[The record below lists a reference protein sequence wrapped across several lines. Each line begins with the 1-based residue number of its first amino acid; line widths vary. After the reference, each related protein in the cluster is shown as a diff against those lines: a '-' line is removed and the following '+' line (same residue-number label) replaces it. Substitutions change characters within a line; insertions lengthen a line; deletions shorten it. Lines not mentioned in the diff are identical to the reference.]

1 MPGHLV
7 VVAGPDQGKVFP
19 MSDDQTRVLGRG
31 QASDTLINDPQMS
44 RVHCRVQSDGGIIRL
59 IDANSTGGTFFRD
72 QKIQDVELPP
82 GSIFRV
88 GNSAIRYE
96 REVAQT
102 GDQSLTQ
109 PPPDP
114 RPERAS
120 VSQMSL
126 RELIGTTLSR
136 YRLDSIVAEGTNS
149 AVFKGVDLEKNRT
162 VAVKI
167 LKPDVTQDEEQ
178 MERFVR
184 AMKTMMPIRHKNI
197 VRLYYAGKKGPLC
210 WAAMEYIDGE
220 NLAKVISRIGVRGML
235 DWKEVFRVAVDVCRA
250 LDESHRQKILHR
262 NVTPNNILRRNSDRT
277 CLLADL
283 MLAKALEGTLA
294 KQVTQPGQM
303 IGELPYLSPERT
315 RDGLDVDHRS
325 DLYSLGATLYAL
337 LTGKPPF
344 ESTSLVELVRN
355 IRDAQPKDPKSFQ
368 LSINDGFRDVVMHLL
383 QKRPEDRYQTPHD
396 MLVQLERIAKYNQIQ
411 MD

>member
-1 MPGHLV
+1 MAGHLV

-19 MSDDQTRVLGRG
+19 MSDGQTRVLGRG

-44 RVHCRVQSDGGIIRL
+44 RVHCRVQADSGIVRL
-59 IDANSTGGTFFRD
+59 MDANSTGGTFFKDER
-72 QKIQDVELPP
+72 IQNVELPP

-88 GNSAIRYE
+88 GNSAIRYQLE
-96 REVAQT
+96 NAEGNDQT
-102 GDQSLTQ
+102 LTQ
-109 PPPDP
+109 PPDSKPQ
-114 RPERAS
+114 RANA
-120 VSQMSL
+120 SQAPLSDL
-126 RELIGTTLSR
+126 VGTTLSR
-136 YRLDSIVAEGTNS
+136 YRLDSIIAEGTTS
-149 AVFKGVDLEKNRT
+149 TVFKGFDLEKNRT

-167 LKPDVTQDEEQ
+167 LKPDVTQNEEQ

-220 NLAKVISRIGVRGML
+220 NLEKVISRIGVRGML

-250 LDESHRQKILHR
+250 LDESYRQKILHR
-262 NVTPNNILRRNSDRT
+262 NVTPNNILRRNSDKT

-303 IGELPYLSPERT
+303 LGELPYLSPERT

-344 ESTSLVELVRN
+344 ETKSLVELVRN
-355 IRDAQPKDPKSFQ
+355 IREDQPKDPKSFQ

-383 QKRPEDRYQTPHD
+383 QKRPEDRYQTPDD
-396 MLVQLERIAKYNQIQ
+396 MLVQLERIAKYNQIS

>member
-1 MPGHLV
+1 MAGHLV
-7 VVAGPDQGKVFP
+7 VVAGPDQGKMFP
-19 MSDDQTRVLGRG
+19 LTDGQTRVLGRG
-31 QASDTLINDPQMS
+31 QASDTLINDPQLS
-44 RVHCRVQSDGGIIRL
+44 RVHCRVQADGAIVRL
-59 IDANSTGGTFFRD
+59 MDAGSTGGTFFQD
-72 QKIQDVELPP
+72 VKIQNVELPP

-88 GNSAIRYE
+88 GNSVIRYQFD
-96 REVAQT
+96 VAAVD
-102 GDQSLTQ
+102 DQSPTQ
-109 PPPDP
+109 PPPASQP
-114 RPERAS
+114 QRAGA
-120 VSQMSL
+120 SQISMS
-126 RELIGTTLSR
+126 ELVGTTLSR
-136 YRLDSIVAEGTNS
+136 YRLDSIIAEGTTS
-149 AVFKGVDLEKNRT
+149 TVFKGLDLEKNRT

-167 LKPDVTQDEEQ
+167 LKPDVTQNDEQ

-197 VRLYYAGKKGPLC
+197 VRLYFAGKKGPLC
-210 WAAMEYIDGE
+210 WAAMEYVDGE
-220 NLAKVISRIGVRGML
+220 NLEKVISRIGVRGML

-250 LDESHRQKILHR
+250 LDESYRQKILHR
-262 NVTPNNILRRNSDRT
+262 NVTPNNILRRNSDKT

-344 ESTSLVELVRN
+344 ESTSLVDLVRN
-355 IRDAQPKDPKSFQ
+355 IRDTQPKDPKSFQ

-383 QKRPEDRYQTPHD
+383 QKRPEDRYQTPDD
-396 MLVQLERIAKYNQIQ
+396 MLVQLERIAKYNQIT